1 MTSINCGYFHHSK
14 IICICLNECILIGA
28 GMYNPIQYPCG
39 DTRSSS
45 ATNYYVFVR
54 QLSEQITRFAL
65 NETLTPQV
73 WPSRHYP
80 WVNSGQIL
88 TDRRD
93 EFNLIPTA
101 IWWAY
106 GTPTYKTVITFFRS
120 GRRFKWNA
128 GMVLSRG
135 TCMRGALNGHRII
148 IYKHTDGSEGRTV
161 STVVWKLIVNEIA
174 DRQSNVCI
182 WSDLC

>member
-1 MTSINCGYFHHSK
+1 
-14 IICICLNECILIGA
+14 
-28 GMYNPIQYPCG
+28 MYHPIQYPHS

-73 WPSRHYP
+73 WPSRRYL

-93 EFNLIPTA
+93 EFNLIPAA
-101 IWWAY
+101 I
-106 GTPTYKTVITFFRS
+106 
-120 GRRFKWNA
+120 
-128 GMVLSRG
+128 
-135 TCMRGALNGHRII
+135 
-148 IYKHTDGSEGRTV
+148 
-161 STVVWKLIVNEIA
+161 
-174 DRQSNVCI
+174 
-182 WSDLC
+182 